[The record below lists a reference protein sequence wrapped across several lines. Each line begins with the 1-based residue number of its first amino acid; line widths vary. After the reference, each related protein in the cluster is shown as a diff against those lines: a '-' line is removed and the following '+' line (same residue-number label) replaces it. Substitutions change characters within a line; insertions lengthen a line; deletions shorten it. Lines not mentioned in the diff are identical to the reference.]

1 LDLGLNGIDEKIINY
16 WEKELDM
23 IKNSDIDI
31 VAHID
36 LYNKWG
42 ALNNKDY
49 SDYLVEC
56 LKLIKEKELVI
67 EMNTAKKTNILE
79 DYYPNNKFMEIIS
92 EYNIPMIISSD
103 AHYPVHVTRNFDLAE
118 KLFNKY
124 KIKYTAKFE
133 NRKINIIDLKL

>member
-1 LDLGLNGIDEKIINY
+1 
-16 WEKELDM
+16 M